1 MAEKD
6 VLGRSGE
13 QLAASFL
20 ETAGYRIVDRNW
32 RGTRGELDIVAE
44 QDDTTVFVEVKTRSG
59 LGFGHPFE
67 AITPRKLRSLR
78 RLAGEWCAQAQ
89 PPSRPPARGRIRLDV
104 IAVIGGLDGPARIE
118 HLRGVG

>member
-1 MAEKD
+1 MADKD

-13 QLAASFL
+13 RLAASFL

-32 RGTRGELDIVAE
+32 RGSRGELDIVAE
-44 QDDTTVFVEVKTRSG
+44 HDGTTVFVEVKTRSG

-89 PPSRPPARGRIRLDV
+89 PSRPSAGGGIRLDV

>member
-13 QLAASFL
+13 QLAARFL
-20 ETAGYRIVDRNW
+20 EAGGYLIVDRNW
-32 RGTRGELDIVAE
+32 RGTRGELDIIAE
-44 QDDTTVFVEVKTRSG
+44 RDDTTVFVEVKTRSA
-59 LGFGHPFE
+59 LTFGHPFE
-67 AITPRKLRSLR
+67 AITPRKLRALR
-78 RLAGEWCAQAQ
+78 RLAGEWCAHAE
-89 PPSRPPARGRIRLDV
+89 RVRGRVRLDV

>member
-13 QLAASFL
+13 QLAARFL
-20 ETAGYRIVDRNW
+20 EAAGYRIIERNW
-32 RGTRGELDIVAE
+32 RGTRGELDLIAE
-44 QDDTTVFVEVKTRSG
+44 HDGTTVFVEVKTRSA
-59 LGFGHPFE
+59 LRFGHPFE
-67 AITPRKLRSLR
+67 AITPAKLRSLR
-78 RLAGEWCAQAQ
+78 RLAGEWCAQANG
-89 PPSRPPARGRIRLDV
+89 ARGRIRLDV

>member
-13 QLAASFL
+13 QLAARFL
-20 ETAGYRIVDRNW
+20 EAGGYQIVGRNW
-32 RGTRGELDIVAE
+32 RGSRGELDIIAE
-44 QDDTTVFVEVKTRSG
+44 HDGTTVFVEVKTRSG
-59 LGFGHPFE
+59 TRFGHPFE
-67 AITPRKLRSLR
+67 AVTPRKLRALR
-78 RLAGEWCAQAQ
+78 RLAGEWCAQADA
-89 PPSRPPARGRIRLDV
+89 ARGRIRLDV

>member
-13 QLAASFL
+13 QLAARFL
-20 ETAGYRIVDRNW
+20 EAAGYRIVERNW
-32 RGTRGELDIVAE
+32 RGTRGELDLIAE
-44 QDDTTVFVEVKTRSG
+44 HDDTTVFVEVKTRSG
-59 LGFGHPFE
+59 LRFGHPFE
-67 AITPRKLRSLR
+67 AITPAKLRSLR
-78 RLAGEWCAQAQ
+78 RLAGEWCAQAGD
-89 PPSRPPARGRIRLDV
+89 ARGRIRLDV

>member
-13 QLAASFL
+13 QLAARFL
-20 ETAGYRIVDRNW
+20 EAGGYRIVERNW

-44 QDDTTVFVEVKTRSG
+44 HDGTTVFVEVKTRSG
-59 LGFGHPFE
+59 LRFGHPFE
-67 AITPRKLRSLR
+67 AITPRKLRALR
-78 RLAGEWCAQAQ
+78 RLAAEWCSA
-89 PPSRPPARGRIRLDV
+89 SERPRAHIRLDV
-104 IAVIGGLDGPARIE
+104 IGVIGGLDGPTRIE

>member
-13 QLAASFL
+13 QLAARFL
-20 ETAGYRIVDRNW
+20 EAGGYRIVERNW
-32 RGTRGELDIVAE
+32 RGTRGELDIIAE
-44 QDDTTVFVEVKTRSG
+44 HDDTTVFVEVKTRSG

-78 RLAGEWCAQAQ
+78 RLAGEWCAQTE
-89 PPSRPPARGRIRLDV
+89 RARGLIRLDV
-104 IAVIGGLDGPARIE
+104 IGVIGGKDGPARIE